1 MTHILPYPGKK
12 VCAVGIIVHHP
23 ETPEAQKE
31 LAKRVAQ
38 VHAQTVVERI
48 KSISCPIEQK
58 AELIDAVKRIYKKE
72 AGA

>member
-1 MTHILPYPGKK
+1 M
-12 VCAVGIIVHHP
+12 GIIVHHP

-48 KSISCPIEQK
+48 KSISCPIDQK
-58 AELIDAVKRIYKKE
+58 AELIDAVKRIHKKE

>member
-1 MTHILPYPGKK
+1 M
-12 VCAVGIIVHHP
+12 GIIIYHP

-48 KSISCPIEQK
+48 KSLSCPTEQK
-58 AELIDAVKRIYKKE
+58 AELINAIKRIHKQE

>member
-1 MTHILPYPGKK
+1 
-12 VCAVGIIVHHP
+12 VCAVGIIIHHP
-23 ETPEAQKE
+23 QAPEAQNE

-48 KSISCPIEQK
+48 KSISCPAEQK
-58 AELIDAVKRIYKKE
+58 AELINAVKRIHKAE